1 MSPNKASHVPR
12 ILLVS
17 RNFPPTTGGLERFLY
32 NTYLQLED
40 NYDVAFVGARGA
52 EKYLKPQTPYVNT
65 PILPMVSFL
74 IRTQLNAFRMA
85 RKFKPDLVIAGS
97 GITAP
102 AAILAARVVDARS
115 LCFVYGLDLIVEN
128 FIYQKFFVPAI
139 RRCDTII
146 SISQNTSRLAK
157 NAGVRSERIKLLHP
171 GVELPGN
178 VPQPDVGAFK
188 RRFGLEENIILLSVG
203 RLSQRKGITEFI
215 TFALPQLVSQH
226 PDIKLVII
234 GSEPHEALKHSPGQL
249 ERIKNA
255 IHARGLEDHVVL
267 LGQVDEET
275 LRDAYCAG
283 KLMVFPVIDLPG
295 DMEGFGMVAIEAAA
309 HGLPTIS
316 FAVGGVPDA
325 VKEGVSGYLLK
336 SGDYEGFVKAV
347 LHYIDYEDAARWSDQ
362 CRRFAEEFTWE
373 KFGRR
378 LREIINDTAHS
389 VVSRQGSGN
398 DNRATK

>member
-1 MSPNKASHVPR
+1 MLPNVSLAQR

-17 RNFPPTTGGLERFLY
+17 RNFPPITGGLERFLY
-32 NTYLQLED
+32 NAYLQLED
-40 NYDVAFVGARGA
+40 NYDVAFVGPRGA
-52 EKYLKPQTPYVNT
+52 EKYLRPQTPYANT
-65 PILPMVSFL
+65 PILPMASFL
-74 IRTQLNAFRMA
+74 IRTQLNALRMA
-85 RKFKPDLVIAGS
+85 RRFKPDLVIAGS

-102 AAILAARVVDARS
+102 AAILAARVVNAKS
-115 LCFVYGLDLIVEN
+115 LCFVYGLDLVVEN

-157 NAGVRSERIKLLHP
+157 NAGVRSETIKLLHP

-178 VPQPDVGAFK
+178 DSQPDVGAFK

-215 TFALPQLVSQH
+215 NFALPQLVARH

-234 GSEPHEALKHSPGQL
+234 GSEPHGALKHSPGQL

-255 IHARGLEDHVVL
+255 IIARGLEDHVVL

-275 LRDAYCAG
+275 LRDAYFAS

-325 VKEGVSGYLLK
+325 VKEGVSGYLVK
-336 SGDYEGFVKAV
+336 GGDYEGLVKAV
-347 LHYIDYEDAARWSDQ
+347 LHYIDYEDAASWSDQ
-362 CRRFAEEFTWE
+362 CKLFAEQFTWD
-373 KFGRR
+373 KFGGR
-378 LREIINDTAHS
+378 LREIINDTVNA
-389 VVSRQGSGN
+389 
-398 DNRATK
+398 